1 MSKVSKA
8 LDRMSEL
15 SILAQDV
22 TKGTAD
28 LALYQ
33 KEFSKL
39 GAYIDDLGTKDF
51 NGVSLFSGSD
61 LAVTIDS
68 ELRGHL
74 ANAFL
79 CVTPLV
85 VLGAVIVL
93 RGRSSVESDIEAART
108 AAGSL
113 ATDPE

>member
-1 MSKVSKA
+1 MI
-8 LDRMSEL
+8 SEVVPA
-15 SILAQDV
+15 SVRGAAFSV
-22 TKGTAD
+22 TG
-28 LALYQ
+28 
-33 KEFSKL
+33 FL
-39 GAYIDDLGTKDF
+39 GAIVGAASPPIIGFIADQF
-51 NGVSLFSGSD
+51 
-61 LAVTIDS
+61 AVTIDG

-93 RGRSSVESDIEAART
+93 RGRSSVESDIEAARA